1 MHLRIYVLQRPRCLL
16 KTQLLTKGLH
26 IFVTECVHLQAQA
39 FRESC
44 LSNAGSRTHKA
55 IEKRFLLVV
64 IVVPLCFGTIFTT
77 ITVYGR
83 LSMRIIADYFDYVY
97 CLHKHPDDHS
107 LCSADFRNYGY
118 IIVCLIGFLL
128 FNVQNF
134 VVLASTIMPR
144 PARRF
149 WRDRLLTL
157 VRCRRTK
164 TNR

>member
-1 MHLRIYVLQRPRCLL
+1 MALVIVRLR
-16 KTQLLTKGLH
+16 K
-26 IFVTECVHLQAQA
+26 AQA

-44 LSNAGSRTHKA
+44 LSNAASRTHKA

-64 IVVPLCFGTIFTT
+64 IVVPLCFGAIFTGT
-77 ITVYGR
+77 TVYDR

-118 IIVCLIGFLL
+118 IIACLIGLL
-128 FNVQNF
+128 LLNVQIF
-134 VVLASTIMPR
+134 VVLASTVMPR

-157 VRCRRTK
+157 VRCCRTK